1 MPMEKDADFGN
12 EKDGSMNRDYCTY
25 CYKDGAFTADLT
37 MEEAIEHNLNFLAE
51 FNQSSGCS
59 YTPEAARKE
68 MQAFFPTL
76 KRWKK

>member
-1 MPMEKDADFGN
+1 MPMEKNADFGT
-12 EKDGSMNRDYCTY
+12 EKGGTINRDYCTY
-25 CYKDGAFTADLT
+25 CYKDGAFTENLT

-51 FNQSSGCS
+51 FNQSSGLS
-59 YTPEAARKE
+59 YTPEAARKD